1 MKNKLTV
8 IGAGHVGA
16 SLAQY
21 LAEDE
26 LGDVMLVDIVE
37 GLAEGKALD
46 LTEAAPIRGYNTT
59 VRGSS
64 NFEAIEGSSVVAV
77 TAGIARKPGM
87 TREDLLNTNAKIIGD
102 VTDNIM
108 KYAPGAFIIIVS
120 NPLDIMTCH
129 AFKKSGLPKNQV
141 FGQAGVLDSIRFRTF
156 IALELGV
163 SFADIHAM
171 VLGGHGDTM
180 VPLPRYTTVSGV
192 GLEEL
197 LPKEKIDALVDR
209 TRNGGGEI
217 VKLLKT
223 GSAYYA
229 PAAATASMIKAV
241 VNDEKKM
248 LAAST
253 YLEGEYGI
261 RDLCIGV
268 PVILG
273 AGGLEQVVELTLKED
288 EIEMLQHSARTYR
301 EFLAIIGY

>member
-1 MKNKLTV
+1 MENKLSV

-64 NFEAIEGSSVVAV
+64 NFATIEGSSVVAV
-77 TAGIARKPGM
+77 TAGFARKPGM

-163 SFADIHAM
+163 SFADIQAM

-241 VNDEKKM
+241 VKDEKKM

-273 AGGLEQVVELTLKED
+273 SGGLEQVVELTLKED

>member
-1 MKNKLTV
+1 MKNKLSV

-46 LTEAAPIRGYNTT
+46 LTEAAPIRGYNTI
-59 VRGSS
+59 VNGSS
-64 NFEAIEGSSVVAV
+64 DFSMIEGSSIVAV

-87 TREDLLNTNAKIIGD
+87 TREDLLNTNAKIIGS
-102 VTDNIM
+102 VTENII
-108 KYAPGAFIIIVS
+108 KYAPDSMVLIVS
-120 NPLDIMTCH
+120 NPLDIMTYH
-129 AFKKSGLPKNQV
+129 AFRKSGFPKNRV
-141 FGQAGVLDSIRFRTF
+141 FGQAGVLDSIRFRSF
-156 IALELGV
+156 IAMELGV
-163 SFADIHAM
+163 SFADTQAM
-171 VLGGHGDTM
+171 VMGGHGDTM
-180 VPLPRYTTVSGV
+180 VPLPRFTTVSGV
-192 GLEEL
+192 GLQEL
-197 LPKEKIDALVDR
+197 LSKDRIDALVDR

-248 LAAST
+248 LAASA

-261 RDLCIGV
+261 NDLCIGV
-268 PVILG
+268 PAIIG
-273 AGGLEQVVELTLKED
+273 AGGLEKVIELDLSED
-288 EIEMLQHSARTYR
+288 EKKMLNHSAETYR
-301 EFLAIIGY
+301 EFLGIIGY